1 MAVTVSTV
9 LSILNNNSKDY
20 SKIKI
25 EDNKISFTDS
35 NNAENILKFNDSGEV
50 FYNNERIFDACSTCN
65 DCNRCF
71 GCTNC
76 DDCQT
81 CHDRCVKMCVSCN
94 NCTGCDSCASN
105 CTNCVGS
112 CTSGCNSGCTG
123 SCASCTGCLTC
134 NGYCNACTICNK
146 CTSSLTCEG
155 SFNCPENFNMP
166 CPAFISPSYCPNC
179 VNRCNLCNDTFGI
192 CIYNVTP
199 ICQAGNGLVCK
210 PDF

>member
-94 NCTGCDSCASN
+94 NCTGCDSCAAN
-105 CTNCVGS
+105 CTSCNGS
-112 CTSGCNSGCTG
+112 CTGGCNSGCTG

-134 NGYCNACTICNK
+134 NGYCNSCTGCHIY
-146 CTSSLTCEG
+146 
-155 SFNCPENFNMP
+155 
-166 CPAFISPSYCPNC
+166 ISYCHTGCYNLCAGRC
-179 VNRCNLCNDTFGI
+179 VICDGGCYSCNDVFSWCNLFTLDSGSCR
-192 CIYNVTP
+192 
-199 ICQAGNGLVCK
+199 AGNGVQCTS
-210 PDF
+210 FT

>member
-35 NNAENILKFNDSGEV
+35 NNAENVLKFNDSGEV

-81 CHDRCVKMCVSCN
+81 CHDRCVQMCVSCN

-105 CTNCVGS
+105 CTSCNGS
-112 CTSGCNSGCTG
+112 CTGSCNSGCTG

-134 NGYCNACTICNK
+134 NEYCNNCTTCHMCIFQHTCGYT
-146 CTSSLTCEG
+146 CTQYWGGGCDGSGGCDGGRWSSCYSTCQHCEG
-155 SFNCPENFNMP
+155 H
-166 CPAFISPSYCPNC
+166 
-179 VNRCNLCNDTFGI
+179 CNLSN
-192 CIYNVTP
+192 
-199 ICQAGNGLVCK
+199 AR
-210 PDF
+210 